1 MIARM
6 FSRFR
11 QRSYEPEIIDKGEYT
26 PEEYAVCQTELKRI
40 NHYLGDASALR
51 GSLLSE
57 IERRKEETF
66 SVIDVG
72 AGSGELLKVISTWA
86 REKRKRA
93 WLVGVEL
100 NERAAKSI
108 TEEIGFDNIFS
119 VRTNALSLPFE
130 DDSFDYAICSLFT
143 HHLTDEQVIDVL
155 GELARV
161 ARNKIFVIDLHRHA
175 VAYYLYTTIGR
186 LFLKSRLTR
195 HDGALSILKS
205 FRPDELKAFAE
216 KAKLVEI
223 DVKRHFPFRLVLTG
237 KGNGKLD

>member
-1 MIARM
+1 M
-6 FSRFR
+6 FAKFK
-11 QRSYEPEIIDKGEYT
+11 QRSYELEIIDKGEYT
-26 PEEYAVCQTELKRI
+26 PEEYAACQIELKRI

-51 GSLLSE
+51 GSLFSE
-57 IERRKEETF
+57 IERRKQDTF
-66 SVIDVG
+66 SVLDVG

-86 REKRKRA
+86 REKRKQS

-108 TEEIGFDNIFS
+108 TEEKGFDNIFS

-130 DDSFDYAICSLFT
+130 DDSFDFAICSLFT
-143 HHLTDEQVIDVL
+143 HHLTDEQVVIVL
-155 GELARV
+155 NELARV

-205 FRPDELKAFAE
+205 FRPDELKVFAE
-216 KAKLVEI
+216 KANLVDI